1 MADRWL
7 LDSTRRAKAALIDT
21 TVPNWARVGDALMGG
36 RDNFEADRKAV
47 RMLAAAAPYVSSIP
61 IAARAFRQRVVRYL
75 VTEAGIRQFL
85 DVGASLAMSGNTHEV
100 AQSLRPDCRVV
111 YVDSDPMVLAHARA
125 QLASLPRSSAPG
137 GAVVAL
143 DANLRD
149 PAAILDAAAE
159 TLDLGRPVAILLM
172 ATLSFVVDD
181 AAAGRILRSLAGA
194 VPAGSHVA
202 LYHQASDLDPAMS
215 VAAARWNA
223 MSGRHV
229 TLRSRAQLKGLLSGL
244 DPVPPGIMPVTEWR
258 PAPDDPRFERLVPV
272 YGAVARKP

>member
-21 TVPNWARVGDALMGG
+21 TVPNWARVGDALIGG

-47 RMLAAAAPYVSSIP
+47 RMLAAAAPYVSAIP
-61 IAARAFRQRVVRYL
+61 AAARAFRQRAVRYL

-100 AQSLRPDCRVV
+100 AQSLAPDCRVV

-125 QLASLPRSSAPG
+125 QLASLPRSRAPG
-137 GAVVAL
+137 GAAVAL
-143 DANLRD
+143 DANPRD
-149 PAAILDAAAE
+149 PAAILAAAAE

-172 ATLSFVVDD
+172 ATLSFVLDD
-181 AAAGRILRSLAGA
+181 AAAARILRSLAGA

-258 PAPDDPRFERLVPV
+258 PSPDDPRFERLVPV
-272 YGAVARKP
+272 YGAVARKA

>member
-223 MSGRHV
+223 MSDRQIK
-229 TLRSRAQLKGLLSGL
+229 LRSRVQLTGLLSGL
-244 DPVPPGIMPVTEWR
+244 DLVPPGIMPVTDWR

-272 YGAVARKP
+272 YGAVARKA

>member
-149 PAAILDAAAE
+149 PAAILAAAAE
-159 TLDLGRPVAILLM
+159 TLDLDRPVAILLM
-172 ATLSFVVDD
+172 ATLSFVLDD
-181 AAAGRILRSLAGA
+181 AAAARILRSLAGA

-223 MSGRHV
+223 MSDRQIK
-229 TLRSRAQLKGLLSGL
+229 LRSRVQLTGLLSGL
-244 DPVPPGIMPVTEWR
+244 DLVPPGIMPVTDWR

-272 YGAVARKP
+272 YGAVARKA

>member
-21 TVPNWARVGDALMGG
+21 TMPNWARVGDALIGG

-47 RMLAAAAPYVSSIP
+47 RMLAAAAPVVSAIP

-75 VTEAGIRQFL
+75 VAEAGIRQFL
-85 DVGASLAMSGNTHEV
+85 DVGTSLAMSGNTHEV
-100 AQSLRPDCRVV
+100 AQSLAPDCRVV
-111 YVDSDPMVLAHARA
+111 YIDSDPMVLAHARA
-125 QLASLPRSSAPG
+125 QLASAPG
-137 GAVVAL
+137 GAVAAL
-143 DANLRD
+143 DANPKD
-149 PAAILDAAAE
+149 PAAILAAAAG

-172 ATLSFVVDD
+172 ATLSFVLDD
-181 AAAGRILRSLAGA
+181 AAASRIVRSLAGA
-194 VPAGSHVA
+194 ATAGSHVA

-215 VAAARWNA
+215 VAAGRWNA
-223 MSGRHV
+223 MSGRRV
-229 TLRSRAQLKGLLSGL
+229 TLRSRAQLTGLLSGL
-244 DPVPPGIMPVTEWR
+244 DPVPPGLVPVTEWR